1 MSAYIA
7 VIRLINSLSSSE
19 KRSFKLFSGKHKG
32 HSEYIG
38 LFDLICANTIP
49 NTDRRNAVAADF
61 KKKFPGS
68 SIDHTAR
75 YLIKLITDLLIRT
88 KIEKDN
94 EFKMW
99 HSLLRVKILQE
110 RSLPEESY
118 RELKKI
124 RETAANLQ
132 NYPVQYIAL
141 REELNFVSEQ
151 RYYGITDQYIID
163 MQMMARETLRM
174 MHSIEEHYSLYELL
188 QYRLMR
194 LGKAASEESR
204 KKLDDLL
211 LSEVSLV
218 TGKIR
223 NTFESRKLHL
233 LFQSFYFIYTGDY
246 SSAVRCFYDLNRLFE
261 QYPQLHG
268 HPPVDYFS
276 ALDGVLDSLRSIRHF
291 DEMFYYVDKL
301 RVISNEGVP
310 DYFRGLIDKTIT
322 LYTLAAMLGKGEYNK
337 AVEFIEALPESV
349 FSSYQI
355 VNDEKQAELCF
366 YCSLVYYHRKMY
378 KKAHKYL
385 FNVLNDYS
393 NFSQQPIYK
402 AIRLLNMIIHYTLK
416 DMTYLE
422 SDIRAYRRWTKIAGL
437 SKTATAIVKTLLHHP
452 GTKTRHVNAAFLKK
466 LSPALDTISKD
477 RYERQILKYFDFI
490 AWIRDNVR

>member
-19 KRSFKLFSGKHKG
+19 KRAFKLSSGKNKSQ
-32 HSEYIG
+32 SEYMG
-38 LFDLICANTIP
+38 LFELVSSHALPTI
-49 NTDRRNAVAADF
+49 DSRKIIASEF
-61 KKKFPGS
+61 KKKFPHS
-68 SIDHTAR
+68 SIDHTSR

-110 RSLPEESY
+110 RSLSEESY

-124 RETAANLQ
+124 RETAASLQ
-132 NYPVQYIAL
+132 NYHVQYIAL

-151 RYYGITDQYIID
+151 QYYGITDQYIID

-188 QYRLMR
+188 QYRLTR
-194 LGKAASEESR
+194 LGKAVSEESR

-261 QYPQLHG
+261 QNSQLHG
-268 HPPVDYFS
+268 HHPIDYFS
-276 ALDGVLDSLRSIRHF
+276 SLDGILDSLRSIRHF

-301 RVISNEGVP
+301 RTISSEGVP

-322 LYTLAAMLGKGEYNK
+322 VYTLAALLGKNEYDQ
-337 AVEFIEALPESV
+337 AITYIETLPPSV
-349 FSSYQI
+349 FNSYRI

-366 YCSLVYYHRKMY
+366 YCSLAYYHKKQY

-385 FNVLNDYS
+385 FSVLNEYS

-402 AIRLLNMIIHYTLK
+402 AIRLLNMVIHYALK

-422 SDIRAYRRWTKIAGL
+422 CDIRAYRRWTKIAGL
-437 SKTATAIVKTLLHHP
+437 SKTATLIIKILIHDPV
-452 GTKTRHVNAAFLKK
+452 TKSRHVNAAFMKK
-466 LSPALDTISKD
+466 LSPSLDNIAKD

-490 AWIRDNVR
+490 EWIKSKV